1 MALPLSSLS
10 RLCRS
15 IADFVGAELE
25 ANSNSIRVLLGNPAD
40 AAKEFE
46 TDHRVNLFFYLVEP
60 SGFGAF
66 APDESWLVRLHC
78 LVTAFGI
85 AENQVS
91 SGEND
96 LRLLGAVL
104 RVFHENPIMPAYDL
118 DGTEVRAQ
126 VVFNPLTLDQINH
139 IWSTQGDVAYRPSVA
154 YEMAL
159 VPIPPSE
166 MRVPG
171 PLVGSIGVDVFKD
184 LKIHPFGGGQGG
196 QVMPAVI
203 VRAVSTDRPDW
214 APRLCLVDGG
224 ECAESLSFEVG
235 SPELTAFTP
244 HAWIAGEPGSPV
256 TLRWESWEAGT
267 GWTSLSNHVDTQATS
282 QGIDPAAAG
291 SATTVDAPMPFK
303 DKAGQLVLYAV
314 RSAKRFPDGLAIE
327 VRSNPVLINLH
338 EGA

>member
-15 IADFVGAELE
+15 IADFLGAELE

-40 AAKEFE
+40 ASKEFE

-66 APDESWLVRLHC
+66 APDEAWLVRLHC

-104 RVFHENPIMPAYDL
+104 RVFHENPILPIYDL
-118 DGTEVRAQ
+118 DGTAVRAQ

-139 IWSTQGDVAYRPSVA
+139 IWSTQGDVAYRPSAA

-159 VPIPPSE
+159 APIPPSE
-166 MRVPG
+166 LRVPG
-171 PLVGSIGVDVFKD
+171 PMVGSIGVEVFKD
-184 LKIHPFGGGQGG
+184 LKPHPFGGNS
-196 QVMPAVI
+196 VMPTVI
-203 VRAVSTDRPDW
+203 VRAVNTDRPDW
-214 APRLCLVDGG
+214 TPQICLVDGG
-224 ECAESLSFEVG
+224 ECSESLSFEVG
-235 SPELTAFTP
+235 SPELAAFTP
-244 HAWIAGEPGSPV
+244 HAWVAGLPGSPV

-267 GWTSLSNHVDTQATS
+267 GWTALSNHVDTQATS
-282 QGIDPAAAG
+282 VVIDPAAAA
-291 SATTVDAPMPFK
+291 SASTVAAPMPFK
-303 DKAGQLVLYAV
+303 DKPAQLVLYAV
-314 RSAKRFPDGLAIE
+314 RDAKRFPDGLAIQ
-327 VRSNPVLINLH
+327 VRSNPVLINLY

>member
-15 IADFVGAELE
+15 IADFLGAELE
-25 ANSNSIRVLLGNPAD
+25 ANSNSIRVLLGSPAD
-40 AAKEFE
+40 AAKEFD

-60 SGFGAF
+60 SGFGSF
-66 APDESWLVRLHC
+66 DPDETWLVRLHC

-104 RVFHENPIMPAYDL
+104 RVFHENPVLPAYDL
-118 DGTEVRAQ
+118 DGNQVRAQ

-139 IWSTQGDVAYRPSVA
+139 IWSTQGDVAYRPSAA

-159 VPIPPSE
+159 APIPPSE
-166 MRVPG
+166 PRLGG
-171 PLVGSIGVDVFKD
+171 PLVGSIGVEVFHD
-184 LKIHPFGGGQGG
+184 LGLHPFGGT
-196 QVMPAVI
+196 VLAPVVT
-203 VRAVSTDRPDW
+203 VRTVETARPDW
-214 APRLCLVDGG
+214 TPRLCLVGG
-224 ECAESLSFEVG
+224 GACAESLSFKVG

-244 HAWIAGEPGSPV
+244 QAWIAGLPGSPV
-256 TLRWESWEAGT
+256 TLRWESWEADK
-267 GWTSLSNHVDTQATS
+267 GWTSLSDHVDTQATS
-282 QGIDPAAAG
+282 ASLDPAAAG
-291 SATTVDAPMPFK
+291 SATTVPAPMPFK
-303 DKAGQLVLYAV
+303 DKPGQLVLYAV
-314 RSAKRFPDGLAIE
+314 RNATRFPDGLAIQ
-327 VRSNPVLINLH
+327 VRSNPVLINLY

>member
-10 RLCRS
+10 RICRS
-15 IADFVGAELE
+15 IADFLGAEME

-46 TDHRVNLFFYLVEP
+46 TEHRVNLFFYLVEP

-66 APDESWLVRLHC
+66 APDETWRVRLHC

-91 SGEND
+91 AGEND
-96 LRLLGAVL
+96 LRLLGGVL
-104 RVFHENPIMPAYDL
+104 RVFHENPILPAYDL
-118 DGTEVRAQ
+118 DGIPVRSQ

-139 IWSTQGDVAYRPSVA
+139 IWSTQGDVAFRPSVA

-159 VPIPPSE
+159 APIPPSE
-166 MRVPG
+166 VRIPG

-184 LKIHPFGGGQGG
+184 LKIHPFGGNL
-196 QVMPAVI
+196 VMPKVTA
-203 VRAVSTDRPDW
+203 RTVSTDRPDW
-214 APRLCLVDGG
+214 TPRLCLVDGG

-235 SPELTAFTP
+235 SPELNAFTP
-244 HAWIAGEPGSPV
+244 HAWIAGLPGSPV

-267 GWTSLSNHVDTQATS
+267 GWTALSDHVDTQATS
-282 QGIDPAAAG
+282 VVLDPAAAG
-291 SATTVDAPMPFK
+291 SATTVDVSMPFK
-303 DKAGQLVLYAV
+303 DRPAQLVVYAV
-314 RSAKRFPDGLAIE
+314 RDATRFPDGLAIQ
-327 VRSNPVLINLH
+327 VRSNPILINLYG
-338 EGA
+338 GA

>member
-10 RLCRS
+10 RICRS
-15 IADFVGAELE
+15 VADFLGAELE

-40 AAKEFE
+40 AAKDHE
-46 TDHRVNLFFYLVEP
+46 TEHRVNLFFYQVEP

-66 APDESWLVRLHC
+66 APDEAWLVRLHC
-78 LVTAFGI
+78 LITAFGV

-104 RVFHENPIMPAYDL
+104 RVFHENPILPAYDL
-118 DGTEVRAQ
+118 DGTAVRAQ

-139 IWSTQGDVAYRPSVA
+139 IWSTQGGDVAFRPSVA

-159 VPIPPSE
+159 APIPPSE
-166 MRVPG
+166 LRVPG

-184 LKIHPFGGGQGG
+184 LKPHPFGGNPAI
-196 QVMPAVI
+196 PAVI

-214 APRLCLVDGG
+214 TPRLCLVDGG

-244 HAWIAGEPGSPV
+244 HAWVAGLSGSPV

-267 GWTSLSNHVDTQATS
+267 GWTSLSDHVDTQATS
-282 QGIDPAAAG
+282 IAIDPAAAG
-291 SATTVDAPMPFK
+291 SATTVAAPMPFK

-314 RSAKRFPDGLAIE
+314 RSANRFPDGLAIE
-327 VRSNPVLINLH
+327 VRSNPVLINLY

>member
-1 MALPLSSLS
+1 MALPFSSLS
-10 RLCRS
+10 RICRS
-15 IADFVGAELE
+15 IADFLGAELE

-46 TDHRVNLFFYLVEP
+46 TDHRINLFFYLVEP

-66 APDESWLVRLHC
+66 APDEAWLVRLHC
-78 LVTAFGI
+78 LITAFGI

-104 RVFHENPIMPAYDL
+104 RVFHENPVLPAYDL
-118 DGTEVRAQ
+118 DGTGVRAQ

-154 YEMAL
+154 YELAL

-184 LKIHPFGGGQGG
+184 LKLHPFGGN
-196 QVMPAVI
+196 AVLPKVV
-203 VRAVSTDRPDW
+203 VRTVNTDRPDW
-214 APRLCLVDGG
+214 TPRLCLVDGE
-224 ECAESLSFEVG
+224 ECAESLSFAVG

-244 HAWIAGEPGSPV
+244 HAWVAGLPGSPV
-256 TLRWESWEAGT
+256 TLRWESWEAGM
-267 GWTSLSNHVDTQATS
+267 GWTALSDHVDTEATS
-282 QGIDPAAAG
+282 EVLDPAAAG
-291 SATTVDAPMPFK
+291 SAVTVDAPMPFK
-303 DKAGQLVLYAV
+303 DKVGQLVLYAV
-314 RSAKRFPDGLAIE
+314 RNAARFPDGLAIH
-327 VRSNPVLINLH
+327 VRSNPVLINLY